1 MRPPRAVERFQLG
14 GIASVQPFADR
25 GNINP
30 ECWLV
35 ESDQGKF
42 LVQKINTLVFCDPRR
57 VMDGATAWLAA
68 QDRLMREGALPPGWQ
83 AFSFATTPE
92 GSNLVTDGSGS
103 WRAMS
108 LIEGVRSYKRLDD
121 VGDRER
127 QLVVAREIGRGLAA
141 TAAIGSHVRLD
152 RGSLPGFHDTEG
164 YYRQLEAVLRG
175 CADAAPCSDLLPLDP
190 LVLDATRHL
199 YVVRDRDLLS
209 HRLADI
215 APMVEA
221 LQRGRSEAMA
231 LREMWC
237 EATSVH
243 GDTKLEN
250 FLFDAEGRV
259 VALVDLDTVMPGP
272 WELDWA
278 DAVRSLAN
286 PAGEIVADLETV
298 RYDGEVELAMR
309 KGFLGARSSPAEP
322 DVSVRMCRAALAM
335 TLEQALRFAT
345 DYLRGDTYY
354 QVPADAPDLN
364 KNRAEV
370 QMRLADQMREA
381 YAASLSISGP

>member
-42 LVQKINTLVFCDPRR
+42 LVQKINTSVFRDPVR
-57 VMDGATAWLAA
+57 VMGGAAAWLAA
-68 QDRLMREGALPPGWQ
+68 QDRLMREGALPEEWR

-92 GSNLVTDGSGS
+92 GSNLVEDEAGS

-108 LIEGVRSYKRLDD
+108 LIEGVRSYKRLNDA
-121 VGDRER
+121 GDREQ
-127 QLVVAREIGRGLAA
+127 QLATAREIGRGLAA
-141 TAAIGSHVRLD
+141 AAAIGSHVRLD

-164 YYRQLEAVLRG
+164 YYRQLEAALRG
-175 CADAAPCSDLLPLDP
+175 STDASQCSDLLPSDP
-190 LVLDATRHL
+190 LLLEATQHL
-199 YVVRDRDLLS
+199 FLVGDQALMN
-209 HRLADI
+209 HRLAEI
-215 APMVEA
+215 EPMVEA
-221 LQRGRSEAMA
+221 LLRAKPEAMA
-231 LREMWC
+231 LRELWC

-286 PAGEIVADLETV
+286 PAGEIAADLESV
-298 RYDGEVELAMR
+298 RYDAEVEHAMR
-309 KGFLGARSSPAEP
+309 EGFLGARSAPLGPE
-322 DVSVRMCRAALAM
+322 VSARMCRAALAI

-354 QVPADAPDLN
+354 HVPADAPDLN
-364 KNRAEV
+364 RHRAEV
-370 QMRLADQMREA
+370 QMRLAAQMRVA

>member
-68 QDRLMREGALPPGWQ
+68 QDRLMREGTLPPGWQ

-92 GSNLVTDGSGS
+92 GSNLVEDGSGW

-108 LIEGVRSYKRLDD
+108 LIEGVRCYKRLSD
-121 VGDRER
+121 VGDRDR
-127 QLVVAREIGRGLAA
+127 QLAIAREIGRGLAA
-141 TAAIGSHVRLD
+141 AAAIGSHVRLD

-164 YYRQLEAVLRG
+164 YYRQLGAVLRG
-175 CADAAPCSDLLPLDP
+175 CTDVSQCTDLLPTDP

-199 YVVRDRDLLS
+199 YTVRDGSLLS
-209 HRLADI
+209 QRLAQI
-215 APMVEA
+215 GPMVKA
-221 LQRGRSEAMA
+221 LLRDSPAAMA
-231 LREMWC
+231 LRDMWC
-237 EATSVH
+237 EATAVH

-298 RYDGEVELAMR
+298 RYDAEVEHAMR
-309 KGFLGARSSPAEP
+309 EGFLGARSAPLGPE
-322 DVSVRMCRAALAM
+322 VSARMCRAALAM

-354 QVPADAPDLN
+354 HVPADAPDLN
-364 KNRAEV
+364 RNRAEV
-370 QMRLADQMREA
+370 QMRLAELMRDA

>member
-1 MRPPRAVERFQLG
+1 MHPPRVVERFDLG
-14 GIASVQPFADR
+14 RVRSAQPFADR

-92 GSNLVTDGSGS
+92 GSNLVEDGSGW

-108 LIEGVRSYKRLDD
+108 LIEGVRCYKRLND
-121 VGDRER
+121 VGDRVR
-127 QLVVAREIGRGLAA
+127 QLAVAREIGRGLAA
-141 TAAIGSHVRLD
+141 AAAIGSQVCLD

-175 CADAAPCSDLLPLDP
+175 RTDVLPSDP
-190 LVLDATRHL
+190 LVFEATQHL
-199 YVVRDRDLLS
+199 YLARDRSLLND
-209 HRLADI
+209 RLAEI
-215 APMVEA
+215 EPMVEA
-221 LQRGRSEAMA
+221 LLRAKPEAMA

-286 PAGEIVADLETV
+286 PAGEIVADLEAV
-298 RYDGEVELAMR
+298 RYDAGIEHAMR
-309 KGFLGARSSPAEP
+309 EGLLGARPTPPGPE
-322 DVSVRMCRAALAM
+322 VSARMCRAALAM

-354 QVPADAPDLN
+354 HVPADAPNLN

-370 QMRLADQMREA
+370 QMRLAAQMREA

>member
-1 MRPPRAVERFQLG
+1 MHPPKAVERFLLG
-14 GIASVQPFADR
+14 SVRSAQPFADR

-42 LVQKINTLVFCDPRR
+42 LVQRINTSVFRDPAR
-57 VMDGATAWLAA
+57 VMTGASAWLGA
-68 QDRLMREGALPPGWQ
+68 QERLMHQGGLPPGWRG
-83 AFSFATTPE
+83 FSFATTVE
-92 GSNLVTDGSGS
+92 GSNLVEDGSGW

-108 LIEGVRSYKRLDD
+108 LIEGVRCYKRLSD
-121 VGDRER
+121 VGDRDR
-127 QLVVAREIGRGLAA
+127 QLAIAREIGRGLAA
-141 TAAIGSHVRLD
+141 AAAIGSQVRLD

-164 YYRQLEAVLRG
+164 YYRQLEAVLRR
-175 CADAAPCSDLLPLDP
+175 CTDLSQCSDLLPSDP
-190 LVLDATRHL
+190 LVLQATKQL
-199 YVVRDRDLLS
+199 YLVRNGPLLTE
-209 HRLADI
+209 RLAEI
-215 APMVEA
+215 GPMVGA
-221 LQRGRSEAMA
+221 LLRARPEAMA

-259 VALVDLDTVMPGP
+259 VALVDLDTAMPGP

-298 RYDGEVELAMR
+298 RYDGEVEHAMR
-309 KGFLGARSSPAEP
+309 EGFLGARTSPP
-322 DVSVRMCRAALAM
+322 GPGVSARMCRAALAM

-354 QVPADAPDLN
+354 HVPVDAPKLN
-364 KNRAEV
+364 RNRAEV

-381 YAASLSISGP
+381 YAASLSNSGP

>member
-1 MRPPRAVERFQLG
+1 MHPPKAVERFLLG
-14 GIASVQPFADR
+14 SVRSAQPFADR

-42 LVQKINTLVFCDPRR
+42 LVQRINTSVFRDPAR
-57 VMDGATAWLAA
+57 VMTGASAWLGA
-68 QDRLMREGALPPGWQ
+68 QERLMHQGGLPPGWRG
-83 AFSFATTPE
+83 FSFATTVE
-92 GSNLVTDGSGS
+92 GSNLVEDGSGW

-108 LIEGVRSYKRLDD
+108 LIEGVRCYKRLSD
-121 VGDRER
+121 VGDRNR
-127 QLVVAREIGRGLAA
+127 QLAIAREIGRGLAA
-141 TAAIGSHVRLD
+141 AAAIGSQVRLD

-164 YYRQLEAVLRG
+164 YYRQLEAVLRR
-175 CADAAPCSDLLPLDP
+175 CTDLSQCSDLLPSDP
-190 LVLDATRHL
+190 LVLQATKQL
-199 YVVRDRDLLS
+199 YLVRNGPLLS
-209 HRLADI
+209 DRLAEI
-215 APMVEA
+215 EPMVEA
-221 LQRGRSEAMA
+221 LLRARPEAMA

-286 PAGEIVADLETV
+286 PAGEIVADLEAV
-298 RYDGEVELAMR
+298 RYDAGIEQAMR
-309 KGFLGARSSPAEP
+309 EGFLGARPTPPGPE
-322 DVSVRMCRAALAM
+322 VSARMCRAALAM

-354 QVPADAPDLN
+354 HVPADAPNLN

-370 QMRLADQMREA
+370 QMRLAAQMREA

>member
-1 MRPPRAVERFQLG
+1 MHPPKVVERFDLG
-14 GIASVQPFADR
+14 RVRSAQPFADR

-35 ESDQGKF
+35 ESDQGRF
-42 LVQKINTLVFCDPRR
+42 LVQKINTSVFRDPAR
-57 VMDGATAWLAA
+57 VMEGATAWLGA
-68 QDRLMREGALPPGWQ
+68 QERLMRDGALPEGWR
-83 AFSFATTPE
+83 AYSFASTAD

-141 TAAIGSHVRLD
+141 AAAIGSQVRLD
-152 RGSLPGFHDTEG
+152 RGSLPGFHDTEV
-164 YYRQLEAVLRG
+164 YYRQLEALLRG
-175 CADAAPCSDLLPLDP
+175 CTDAAQCSDLLPLDP

-199 YVVRDRDLLS
+199 YVARDRDLLS
-209 HRLADI
+209 HRLTQI
-215 APMVEA
+215 GPMVETLLRA
-221 LQRGRSEAMA
+221 KPEAMA

-298 RYDGEVELAMR
+298 RYDGEVEQGMR
-309 KGFLGARSSPAEP
+309 EGFLGARSSPAEP